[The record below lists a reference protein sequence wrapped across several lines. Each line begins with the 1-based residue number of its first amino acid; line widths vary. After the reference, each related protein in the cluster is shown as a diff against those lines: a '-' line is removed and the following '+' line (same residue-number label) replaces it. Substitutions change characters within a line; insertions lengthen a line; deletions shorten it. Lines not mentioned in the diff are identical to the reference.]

1 MYVCMYVCMYTHTG
15 YGFGNRGAH
24 KHCTGVFVLYLLII
38 EGLGMNNVELDG
50 QHTWEINWD
59 WEHKG
64 VCRDYVGAGCRNI
77 CRLHI
82 LRRQS

>member
-1 MYVCMYVCMYTHTG
+1 MYVYICGLWLWEQDSTKKKKK
-15 YGFGNRGAH
+15 
-24 KHCTGVFVLYLLII
+24 KHYTGVFVLYLLII

-59 WEHKG
+59 WEHEG
-64 VCRDYVGAGCRNI
+64 VCRDYVGAGCQNI
-77 CRLHI
+77 FRLHI